1 MYFSMRLPPIISSF
15 GNVISASVSGYA
27 SVKRGKAYQKTKAN
41 ESVTTRSKLAIFH
54 HRYEY
59 GHPGYMSD
67 TDLAPVCFYAF
78 WRMYHVAKNRLVRH
92 KTEVFVAI
100 TGTGWPTQAKTS
112 HDNHADYARRT
123 LYAYFPCPEFRGID
137 FIDEVCE
144 RDYGKSWSAFFKDF
158 VEDAGNLWCP
168 PWIARNYKVVN
179 IDHEIKEKQL
189 AKRAKGERDEPRF
202 PSCNTTVRYVFESC
216 AEPKQDEEDPDHPI
230 VHDTTSAWDKNNQA
244 PWQQHSSMGPNLDA
258 EALSLPPILQE
269 DLVNKVDYDWDKN
282 AAEYRA
288 DCVTNT

>member
-1 MYFSMRLPPIISSF
+1 MQKVIEWETEDGVHDLWRRTVAKFYNFILGDRGYSLLESMHFSMRLPPIISSF
-15 GNVISASVSGYA
+15 GSVISASVSGYA
-27 SVKRGKAYQKTKAN
+27 SVKRGKAYQKTKDN

-59 GHPGYMSD
+59 GRPGYMSE
-67 TDLAPVCFYAF
+67 TDLAPLYFYAF
-78 WRMYHVAKNRLVRH
+78 WRMYRVARNRLVRY

-179 IDHEIKEKQL
+179 ID
-189 AKRAKGERDEPRF
+189 F
-202 PSCNTTVRYVFESC
+202 
-216 AEPKQDEEDPDHPI
+216 
-230 VHDTTSAWDKNNQA
+230 
-244 PWQQHSSMGPNLDA
+244 
-258 EALSLPPILQE
+258 
-269 DLVNKVDYDWDKN
+269 
-282 AAEYRA
+282 
-288 DCVTNT
+288 